1 MIKNYF
7 KIALRNL
14 WRHCSFSL
22 LNIGGLT
29 IGMTAGFLIFLYVA
43 FELSYD
49 SFHSKGDRIYR
60 VVTDLKTPS
69 DENKWSLSSWAY
81 APHLHKE
88 FPEIESAVRILPFGS
103 AFQKGTATFM
113 EDKTIAADS
122 AFFRVFDFK
131 LLQGDQQACLR
142 KPFSVVLSQ
151 STAKKYFG
159 EQNPVGQTLDGTFF
173 EKEYPVT
180 VTGVME
186 DFPANSH
193 IQANIILSVS
203 TIIENLDQKSDL
215 DNQWINFNP
224 FTYVLI
230 GNDTDFR
237 TLEQKFP
244 DFMERKIGEKMKA
257 NKLFLTLK
265 LEPFERIHLWT
276 DRGAHDHD
284 RGNINN
290 IYIFSLIAVFTLLIA
305 CINFINLTTARSL
318 ERAREVGVRKVVG
331 AGKKQ
336 LRLQFIGES
345 VIISLLA
352 LLITIG
358 TTYLLL
364 PYFNRLADKIIS
376 PDFAFSPSHM
386 TILLCTALC
395 IGVLAGIYLAMVLSS
410 YKPVKVLKG
419 NFSTGAKGVLLRK
432 TLVVFQF
439 GISIALIIGTM
450 VIYHQMHFMKN
461 MDLGFKKDQILVLTP
476 GFSSKNKTLKQSVQ
490 TIPEVLSASLS
501 SSVPGESNAIA
512 YSNIENRTGDMQQTS
527 LATYFVDFN
536 FIKQFDLKIIAG
548 RSFSPEFATDT
559 AKAMLVNEKAVKA
572 FGYDTPEDIIGKRF
586 DQWEHQG
593 RIVGVVNDFNF
604 NSLKNDITPLAF
616 RIDPK
621 QYYDLALQ
629 VSTENLPQT
638 IAAIETKWKQLFPK
652 KPFDFFF
659 MDEFLDKQYR
669 NEERFGQ
676 LFLNF
681 AVLAIIISCLGLL
694 GLASYSTLQR
704 KREIGIRKVVGASVP
719 RIVNLLS
726 REFIWLVA
734 IAFIAA
740 SPLIW
745 LSMHYWLQ
753 NFAYRIA
760 ISWWI
765 FAAGGGLAL
774 FIALVTVSFQAV
786 KAAIANPVK
795 SLKTE

>member
-1 MIKNYF
+1 MISNYF
-7 KIALRNL
+7 KIAFRNL
-14 WRHCSFSL
+14 WRHRNFSL

-29 IGMTAGFLIFLYVA
+29 IGMTAGFLIFLYISY
-43 FELSYD
+43 ELGFD
-49 SFHSKGDRIYR
+49 GFHSKGDRIYR

-69 DENKWSLSSWAY
+69 DENKWSLSSWAF
-81 APHLHKE
+81 APHLYKE
-88 FPEIESAVRILPFGS
+88 FPEIESAARITPFGS
-103 AFQKGTATFM
+103 AFQKGTTSFM
-113 EDKTIAADS
+113 EDETIAADS
-122 AFFRVFDFK
+122 TFFRIFDFK
-131 LLQGDQQACLR
+131 LLQGDQKTCLQ
-142 KPFSVVLSQ
+142 KPFSIVLSQ

-159 EQNPVGQTLDGTFF
+159 DQNPVGQTLEGTFF

-186 DFPANSH
+186 DFPVNSH

-224 FTYVLI
+224 FTYVLL
-230 GNDTDFR
+230 GNDADFR

-244 DFMERKIGEKMKA
+244 DFTERKIGEKMKA

-265 LEPFERIHLWT
+265 LEPFEKIHLWT

-284 RGNINN
+284 RGNIKN
-290 IYIFSLIAVFTLLIA
+290 IYIFGIIAVFTLLIA
-305 CINFINLTTARSL
+305 CINFVNLTTARSV
-318 ERAREVGVRKVVG
+318 ERAREVGVRKVIG

-364 PYFNRLADKIIS
+364 PYFNRLADKIIT
-376 PDFAFSPSHM
+376 PDFAFSPSHII
-386 TILLCTALC
+386 ILLCTALC
-395 IGVLAGIYLAMVLSS
+395 IGILAGIYPAMVLSS

-419 NFSTGAKGVLLRK
+419 NFSTGFKGVLLRK

-439 GISIALIIGTM
+439 SISIALIIGTI
-450 VIYHQMHFMKN
+450 VIYHQMHFMHN

-476 GFSSKNKTLKQSVQ
+476 GFSSKNETLKQSMQ
-490 TIPEVLSASLS
+490 NLPGVLSASLS

-512 YSNIENRTGDMQQTS
+512 YSSIENRTGDMQQTS
-527 LATYFVDFN
+527 LATYFIDFN

-548 RSFSPEFATDT
+548 RSLSPEFATDT
-559 AKAMLVNEKAVKA
+559 TEAMLVNEKAVKA
-572 FGYDTPEDIIGKRF
+572 FGYDSPEDIIGKRF
-586 DQWEHQG
+586 DQWEQQG

-604 NSLKNDITPLAF
+604 NSLRSDINPLAF
-616 RIDPK
+616 RIEPK

-638 IAAIETKWKQLFPK
+638 IATIEAKWKQHFPK

-669 NEERFGQ
+669 SEERFGQ

-694 GLASYSTLQR
+694 GLASYSVLQR

-726 REFIWLVA
+726 KEFIWLVV
-734 IAFIAA
+734 IAFLIA
-740 SPLIW
+740 SPLVW
-745 LSMHYWLQ
+745 LGMHYWLQ
-753 NFAYRIA
+753 NFAYRID
-760 ISWWI
+760 IQWWI
-765 FAAGGGLAL
+765 FATGGGLAL
-774 FIALVTVSFQAV
+774 FIALATVSFHAV
-786 KAAIANPVK
+786 KAAMANPVK

>member
-1 MIKNYF
+1 MIRNYF
-7 KIALRNL
+7 KIAFRNL
-14 WRHCSFSL
+14 WRHRNFSL

-29 IGMTAGFLIFLYVA
+29 IGMTAGFLIFLYISY
-43 FELSYD
+43 ELGFD
-49 SFHSKGDRIYR
+49 GFHSKGDRIYR

-69 DENKWSLSSWAY
+69 DENKWSFSSWAY
-81 APHLHKE
+81 APHLYKE
-88 FPEIESAVRILPFGS
+88 FPEIESTVRILPFGS
-103 AFQKGTATFM
+103 IFQKGTTAFM
-113 EDKTIAADS
+113 EDGTIAADS
-122 AFFRVFDFK
+122 TFFRIFDFK
-131 LLQGDQQACLR
+131 LLQGDQKTCLQ
-142 KPFSVVLSQ
+142 KPFSIVLSQ

-159 EQNPVGQTLDGTFF
+159 DQNPVGQTLEGTFF

-186 DFPANSH
+186 DFPVNSH

-224 FTYVLI
+224 FTYVLL
-230 GNDTDFR
+230 GNEANFR

-257 NKLFLTLK
+257 HKLSLTLK

-290 IYIFSLIAVFTLLIA
+290 IYIFGLIAIFTLLIA
-305 CINFINLTTARSL
+305 CINFVNLTTARSV
-318 ERAREVGVRKVVG
+318 ERAREVGVRKVIG

-364 PYFNRLADKIIS
+364 PYFNLLADKIIV
-376 PDFAFSPSHM
+376 PDFAFSLSHI

-395 IGVLAGIYLAMVLSS
+395 IGILAGIYPAMVLSS

-419 NFSTGAKGVLLRK
+419 NFSTGSKGVLLRK

-439 GISIALIIGTM
+439 SISIALIIGTI
-450 VIYHQMHFMKN
+450 VIYHQMHFMHN

-476 GFSSKNKTLKQSVQ
+476 GFSSKNETLKQSMQ
-490 TIPEVLSASLS
+490 NLPGVLSASLS

-512 YSNIENRTGDMQQTS
+512 YSSIENRTGDMQETS
-527 LATYFVDFN
+527 LTTYFIDFN

-548 RSFSPEFATDT
+548 RSLSPEFATDT
-559 AKAMLVNEKAVKA
+559 TEAMLVNQKAVKA

-586 DQWEHQG
+586 DQWEQQG

-604 NSLKNDITPLAF
+604 NSLRSDITPLAF
-616 RIDPK
+616 RIEPK

-669 NEERFGQ
+669 SEERFGQ

-694 GLASYSTLQR
+694 GLASYSVLQR
-704 KREIGIRKVVGASVP
+704 RREIGIRKVVGASVP

-726 REFIWLVA
+726 GEFIWLVA
-734 IAFIAA
+734 IAFIVA

-745 LSMHYWLQ
+745 LGMHYWLQ
-753 NFAYRIA
+753 NFAYHIA

-774 FIALVTVSFQAV
+774 FIALATVSFHAV
-786 KAAIANPVK
+786 KAAMANPAK